1 MVDEQSHQMQKID
14 AEFPSTYRSY
24 PVLFALSA
32 PYGHVAQNS
41 DSVVADDEKEEQE
54 ADCLAVLFP
63 CPVSVLV
70 ARDSDSEYVLARHE
84 HQRQEV
90 DVGCLSAAFV
100 ALHALAF
107 RCSAGALYQSPNFVA
122 DEYEGQCPHT
132 GCEFRVLCYDA
143 LCALGYCFAH

>member
-24 PVLFALSA
+24 PVLFALGA
-32 PYGHVAQNS
+32 PYAHAAQDS
-41 DSVVADDEKEEQE
+41 DSVLADDQKEDQE
-54 ADCLAVLFP
+54 TDCFP
-63 CPVSVLV
+63 YVASVLV
-70 ARDSDSEYVLARHE
+70 ARDLDSEYVLARHE

-143 LCALGYCFAH
+143 LCAPGYCFDH